1 MMIVMMRQTHI
12 YIYISLYSVYIYI
25 YMYIYIYKCICVIIR
40 RIYKLQY
47 VGLIRQR
54 RKKTGATSG
63 AFSPSWSIPGSVAF
77 EKCGTP
83 KSWMAYDGKSESKM
97 DDLGVPPWL
106 RKCPFQEGKP
116 SFKAGISWN
125 FEGKSWTF
133 EGFDG
138 ICWSPIPLPTPQSV
152 VLVIKIH
159 DRKREKVLSDKGTA
173 SLPYDL
179 RSTFEVAAKK
189 MEQPT
194 TVTIQSIL
202 YCTYIYIYHIILYRY
217 IHIQV
222 NTCVYV
228 G

>member
-1 MMIVMMRQTHI
+1 MLLLEVF
-12 YIYISLYSVYIYI
+12 ISYNMSDSFAN
-25 YMYIYIYKCICVIIR
+25 
-40 RIYKLQY
+40 
-47 VGLIRQR
+47 G
-54 RKKTGATSG
+54 KKNGATSG
-63 AFSPSWSIPGSVAF
+63 AFSPSWSIPGSMAF

-83 KSWMAYDGKSESKM
+83 KSWMAYDGKSQSKM

-125 FEGKSWTF
+125 FEGNSWTF

-189 MEQPT
+189 WNNQ
-194 TVTIQSIL
+194 L
-202 YCTYIYIYHIILYRY
+202 L
-217 IHIQV
+217 
-222 NTCVYV
+222 
-228 G
+228 

>member
-1 MMIVMMRQTHI
+1 M
-12 YIYISLYSVYIYI
+12 YIYIHNYTVCICIYI
-25 YMYIYIYKCICVIIR
+25 YMLLLEVFISYNMSDTFANGKKKRGHVGCLLAVLIHP
-40 RIYKLQY
+40 RIH
-47 VGLIRQR
+47 GF
-54 RKKTGATSG
+54 RKM
-63 AFSPSWSIPGSVAF
+63 W
-77 EKCGTP
+77 TP
-83 KSWMAYDGKSESKM
+83 KSWMAYDGKSQSKM

-125 FEGKSWTF
+125 FEGNSWTV

-189 MEQPT
+189 WNNQ
-194 TVTIQSIL
+194 L
-202 YCTYIYIYHIILYRY
+202 L
-217 IHIQV
+217 
-222 NTCVYV
+222 
-228 G
+228 